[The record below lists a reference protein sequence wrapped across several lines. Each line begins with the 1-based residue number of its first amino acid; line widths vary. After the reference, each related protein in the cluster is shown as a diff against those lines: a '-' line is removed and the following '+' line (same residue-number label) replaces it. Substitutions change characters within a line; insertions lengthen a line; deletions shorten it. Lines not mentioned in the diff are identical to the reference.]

1 MSLYQQKIDRTNT
14 LSRILG
20 IRQSSQLNK
29 SSSQLNKSSSQLNK
43 SSSQLNKSSSPDI
56 DLISNLKERVHTD
69 NPLMRL
75 CIEDYELMCRNN
87 MVFNM
92 MIKVLDTD
100 KKRLTKICKKIHILK
115 EYINSS
121 PESIKNK
128 MKEYKTPILNLPEE
142 LRVIVFEQYEKILNL
157 VLRDWIPI
165 DKLSWKNLS
174 GNPNAIKLL
183 DANPEKIN
191 WEKLSGNPNAIK
203 LLDANPDKID
213 WHYLSGNP
221 NGFDLIK
228 KYVIGNKEQEDK
240 ISWHI
245 LSLNSKAAI
254 KLLETKI
261 LEDDSSTSWY
271 LLARNPD
278 AISIIRKYPNK
289 IDWNAISKNSN
300 AIDILR
306 KKWEEE
312 KILIKTKHPI
322 YTYLKLHHIVS
333 WDLLSGN
340 TGALDLLREKIQM
353 EKDMQPDEYKLLS
366 YKERIDWESLSG
378 NPETVELL
386 EENRDKI
393 VWQNLSNNS
402 NPKAIQ
408 LLKEHI
414 EYEKRLKRR
423 YRLKLSNKID
433 WALLSSNPNAIEILA
448 ANKKKIN
455 WSSLSRNPNAMNLLE
470 ANQEKINW
478 KMLSSNPSIF
488 ILK

>member
-20 IRQSSQLNK
+20 ISR
-29 SSSQLNKSSSQLNK
+29 SSQLNK

-100 KKRLTKICKKIHILK
+100 KKRLTKICKKIDILK

-142 LRVIVFEQYEKILNL
+142 LRVIVFEQYEKILKL

-165 DKLSWKNLS
+165 DKLSWKN
-174 GNPNAIKLL
+174 
-183 DANPEKIN
+183 
-191 WEKLSGNPNAIK
+191 LSGNPNAIK

-340 TGALDLLREKIQM
+340 TGAFDLLSEKIQM
-353 EKDMQPDEYKLLS
+353 EKDMPPDEYKLLS

-408 LLKEHI
+408 LLKERV

-433 WALLSSNPNAIEILA
+433 WTLLSSNPNAIEILA

-455 WSSLSRNPNAMNLLE
+455 WSSLSNNPNAIDILE

>member
-1 MSLYQQKIDRTNT
+1 MPLAQQKKARVDT

-20 IRQSSQLNK
+20 INRTSQLNT
-29 SSSQLNKSSSQLNK
+29 
-43 SSSQLNKSSSPDI
+43 SSSPDI
-56 DLISNLKERVHTD
+56 DLIRNLKERVHTD

-75 CIEDYELMCRNN
+75 CIEDYELMCRNK

-100 KKRLTKICKKIHILK
+100 KKKLTKICKKIHILK
-115 EYINSS
+115 EFINSS

-142 LRVIVFEQYEKILNL
+142 LRVIVFEQYEKILKL

-165 DKLSWKNLS
+165 DKLSWKN
-174 GNPNAIKLL
+174 
-183 DANPEKIN
+183 
-191 WEKLSGNPNAIK
+191 LSGNPNAIK

-289 IDWNAISKNSN
+289 IEWNAISKNSN

-353 EKDMQPDEYKLLS
+353 EKDMPPDEYKLLS

-455 WSSLSRNPNAMNLLE
+455 WSSLSSNPNAIDILE
-470 ANQEKINW
+470 ANQDKINW

>member
-1 MSLYQQKIDRTNT
+1 MINKGAIYIFLLQYIRMSLYQQKIDRTNT

-20 IRQSSQLNK
+20 IRQ
-29 SSSQLNKSSSQLNK
+29 SSQLNKSSSQLNK

-100 KKRLTKICKKIHILK
+100 KKRLTKICKKIDILK

-142 LRVIVFEQYEKILNL
+142 LRVIVFEQYEKILKL

-165 DKLSWKNLS
+165 DKLSWKN
-174 GNPNAIKLL
+174 
-183 DANPEKIN
+183 
-191 WEKLSGNPNAIK
+191 LSGNPNAIK

-353 EKDMQPDEYKLLS
+353 EKDMPPDEYKLLS

-408 LLKEHI
+408 LLKERV

-423 YRLKLSNKID
+423 YRLKLSNKIN
-433 WALLSSNPNAIEILA
+433 WTLLSSNPNAIEILA

-455 WSSLSRNPNAMNLLE
+455 WDVLSGNPNAIDILE
-470 ANQEKINW
+470 ANQDKINW
-478 KMLSSNPSIF
+478 EILSLNPSIF
-488 ILK
+488 FLR

>member
-29 SSSQLNKSSSQLNK
+29 SSSQLNKSSS
-43 SSSQLNKSSSPDI
+43 PDI
-56 DLISNLKERVHTD
+56 DLISNVKERVHTD
-69 NPLMRL
+69 DPLMRL

-100 KKRLTKICKKIHILK
+100 KKKLTKICKKIHILK
-115 EYINSS
+115 EFINSS

-142 LRVIVFEQYEKILNL
+142 LRVIVFEQYEKILKL

-165 DKLSWKNLS
+165 DKLSWKN
-174 GNPNAIKLL
+174 
-183 DANPEKIN
+183 
-191 WEKLSGNPNAIK
+191 LSGNPNAIK

-353 EKDMQPDEYKLLS
+353 EKDMPPDEYKLLS

-408 LLKEHI
+408 LLKERV

-455 WSSLSRNPNAMNLLE
+455 WSSLSSNPNAIDILE
-470 ANQEKINW
+470 ANQDKINW

>member
-1 MSLYQQKIDRTNT
+1 MINKGAIYIFLLQYIRMSLYQQKIDRTNT

-20 IRQSSQLNK
+20 IRQ
-29 SSSQLNKSSSQLNK
+29 SSQLNKSSSQLNK

-100 KKRLTKICKKIHILK
+100 KKRLTKICKKIDILK

-142 LRVIVFEQYEKILNL
+142 LRVIVFEQYEKILKL

-165 DKLSWKNLS
+165 DKLSWKN
-174 GNPNAIKLL
+174 
-183 DANPEKIN
+183 
-191 WEKLSGNPNAIK
+191 LSGNPNAIK

-353 EKDMQPDEYKLLS
+353 EKDMPPDEYKLLS

-408 LLKEHI
+408 LLKERV

-423 YRLKLSNKID
+423 YRLKLSNKIN
-433 WALLSSNPNAIEILA
+433 WTLLSSNPNAIEILA

-488 ILK
+488 ILE

>member
-20 IRQSSQLNK
+20 IRR
-29 SSSQLNKSSSQLNK
+29 
-43 SSSQLNKSSSPDI
+43 SSQLNKSSSPDI
-56 DLISNLKERVHTD
+56 ELIRNLKGRVHTD
-69 NPLMRL
+69 DPLMRL
-75 CIEDYELMCRNN
+75 CIEDYELMCSNK

-100 KKRLTKICKKIHILK
+100 KKKLRKICKKINILK

-121 PESIKNK
+121 PETIKNK
-128 MKEYKTPILNLPEE
+128 MKEYKTPILKLPEE

-183 DANPEKIN
+183 DANP
-191 WEKLSGNPNAIK
+191 
-203 LLDANPDKID
+203 DKID

-228 KYVIGNKEQEDK
+228 KYVIGDKEQEDK

-245 LSLNSKAAI
+245 LALNSKAAI

-271 LLARNPD
+271 LLAQNPD

-300 AIDILR
+300 AIDIIQ

-340 TGALDLLREKIQM
+340 TGAFDLLREKIQM
-353 EKDMQPDEYKLLS
+353 EKDMPPDEYKLLS

-408 LLKEHI
+408 LLKERI

-433 WALLSSNPNAIEILA
+433 WASLSSNPNAIEILA

-455 WSSLSRNPNAMNLLE
+455 WSSLSNNPNAIDILE
-470 ANQEKINW
+470 ANQNKINW
-478 KMLSSNPSIF
+478 EILSANPSIF
-488 ILK
+488 VLR